1 MSVPPSAARA
11 PAAAAVDAAEAEAFD
26 LERELEQ
33 VVGLAEVKVAIRG
46 IATALK
52 AWTPPHPENVP
63 TMGGWF
69 FQHVLPDFPLGFFR
83 CDVSLSTQS
92 EIPRRQMHHPHI
104 FTAQDN
110 SSAFS

>member
-63 TMGGWF
+63 TMGGVIFSACASRFSARF
-69 FQHVLPDFPLGFFR
+69 F
-83 CDVSLSTQS
+83 
-92 EIPRRQMHHPHI
+92 
-104 FTAQDN
+104 
-110 SSAFS
+110 